1 VLANLVVDGININ
14 QSLITNHLAVRYFG
28 QSKDDIESEHL
39 ANRTKLIELGVFTP
53 LLKWKHLS

>member
-53 LLKWKHLS
+53 IT

>member
-1 VLANLVVDGININ
+1 VLANVVVDGININ

-39 ANRTKLIELGVFTP
+39 INRAKLIELGVFVP
-53 LLKWKHLS
+53 NEK